1 MTARIIEE
9 HNEAQR
15 AYFEATDKPRMR
27 ARDTPYVRRH
37 VEWMEA
43 FAQLEPGAR
52 VLDAGCGQGRFTLPL
67 AARGHAVEGL
77 DVAPVLLERLAA
89 ADGGRFGVP
98 VHHADLR
105 DPPGA
110 LHGRFDAVVGFFA
123 LHHLH
128 DVAACLAGARRLVRP
143 GGVVAFLEPNAR
155 CPLYYAQITLTPGMS
170 FAGDGG
176 LVRMRPAVLRSAYAS
191 AGLGQVELES
201 RGFGPPAL
209 VNRPRGRGLDE
220 AAARWTPPA
229 IRPFLLVRGRR
240 V

>member
-1 MTARIIEE
+1 MTTTRIEE
-9 HNEAQR
+9 HNAAQR

-37 VEWMEA
+37 VEWMED
-43 FAQLEPGAR
+43 FAQLERGAR
-52 VLDAGCGQGRFTLPL
+52 ILDAGCGQGRFTLPL
-67 AARGHAVEGL
+67 AARGHSVEGL
-77 DVAPVLLERLAA
+77 DVAPILLERLTA
-89 ADGGRFGVP
+89 ADDGRFGVP
-98 VHHADLR
+98 VHHADLL
-105 DPPGA
+105 DPPAA

-128 DVAACLAGARRLVRP
+128 DLAGCLAGARRLVRP

-155 CPLYYAQITLTPGMS
+155 CPLYYAQVTLTPGMS

-176 LVRMRPAVLRSAYAS
+176 LVRMRPAVLRSVYAS
-191 AGLGQVELES
+191 AGLGSVEFDL

-209 VNRPRGRGLDE
+209 VNRPRGRRLDD
-220 AAARWTPPA
+220 AAARLTPRA
-229 IRPFLLVRGRR
+229 VRPFLLVRGRR

>member
-1 MTARIIEE
+1 MTTDRLER
-9 HNEAQR
+9 HNAAQR
-15 AYFEATDKPRMR
+15 EYFEATDKPRMR

-43 FAQLEPGAR
+43 FAGLQHGQR

-77 DVAPVLLERLAA
+77 DVAPILLERLAA
-89 ADGGRFGVP
+89 ADGGRFDVP
-98 VHHADLR
+98 VHHADLL
-105 DPPGA
+105 DPPRT
-110 LHGRFDAVVGFFA
+110 LHGRYDAVVGFFA

-128 DVAACLAGARRLVRP
+128 DLAGCLAGARRLVRP

-155 CPLYYAQITLTPGMS
+155 CPLYYAQIALTPGMS

-176 LVRMRPAVLRSAYAS
+176 LVRMRPGVLASAYAQ
-191 AGLGQVELES
+191 AGLSDVEFEL

-209 VNRPRGRGLDE
+209 VNRPRGRRLD
-220 AAARWTPPA
+220 AAAERCTPSA
-229 IRPFLLVRGRR
+229 VRPFLLVRGRA
-240 V
+240 